1 MRWKDTSGFQSTEQG
16 KSENLMLLT
25 DHTKLKGSS
34 SGRCQVSA
42 CNMQLSK
49 ENTDDRDKGQGK
61 TPPPVSCIYM
71 PLAAWE
77 SHLGIFYGTYIF
89 HSKNWAGAMF
99 YPYRKVKSHS
109 PIYVD

>member
-1 MRWKDTSGFQSTEQG
+1 MCWKDTSGFQSTEQG

-25 DHTKLKGSS
+25 DPTKLKGSS

-61 TPPPVSCIYM
+61 TPPCKLY
-71 PLAAWE
+71 LHAF
-77 SHLGIFYGTYIF
+77 SHLGVLLGDLLWNLYFLFKELSRSYVL
-89 HSKNWAGAMF
+89 
-99 YPYRKVKSHS
+99 PLQKS
-109 PIYVD
+109 